1 MFFYLEWIDKRPD
14 EILIVDELPTCKE
27 INYKETFNIDKK
39 EFIICGNINEKFIN
53 YYPPCKLHYKKNQ
66 YLSSHLQKCIRRM
79 KDIKSVQTA
88 KHFIDLDL
96 ISFLRRL
103 PIIMLEDVTIHS
115 SISIII

>member
-1 MFFYLEWIDKRPD
+1 MFFYLEWIDKRPG
-14 EILIVDELPTCKE
+14 EILLVDELPTCKE

-88 KHFIDLDL
+88 NTDAMAAVCRHADLRENLDWPRWIFI
-96 ISFLRRL
+96 IKNY
-103 PIIMLEDVTIHS
+103 
-115 SISIII
+115 